1 MKKQYE
7 PFIFYIFF
15 YTASD
20 ILLFCLEE
28 MFNAAEAM
36 WFSPRGSYLAVA
48 SFNDTNVATATNPY
62 YGQPF
67 DVNNQYPEIV
77 HFRYPKVN

>member
-1 MKKQYE
+1 
-7 PFIFYIFF
+7 
-15 YTASD
+15 
-20 ILLFCLEE
+20 

-48 SFNDTNVATATNPY
+48 SFNDSNVDNATYPF

-67 DVNNQYPEIV
+67 DLNNQYPKIV
-77 HFRYPKVN
+77 HFKYPKVRPAQFRMR